1 MTLASA
7 LGALAPT
14 VMGAKCTVGELL
26 STLPEDD
33 RLALVAAM
41 RDLSISG
48 RVIEKALRSE
58 GLVVGSGA
66 INRHRREGCK
76 CCEIA

>member
-1 MTLASA
+1 MSLSEV

-26 STLPEDD
+26 PTLPECD

-48 RVIEKALRSE
+48 RAIEKALRSE